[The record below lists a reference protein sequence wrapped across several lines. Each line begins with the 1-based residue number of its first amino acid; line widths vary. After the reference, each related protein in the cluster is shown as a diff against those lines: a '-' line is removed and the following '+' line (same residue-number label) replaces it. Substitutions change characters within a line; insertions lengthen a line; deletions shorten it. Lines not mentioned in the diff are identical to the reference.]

1 MARVTVEDCLDYT
14 PNRFALARLASIR
27 SYDLVHGARPLVVCD
42 NKEVVTSLREV
53 AARKIDF
60 DRELLMKPRPAE
72 LEDEGKHL

>member
-1 MARVTVEDCLDYT
+1 MARVTVEDCLDYA

-27 SYDLVHGARPLVVCD
+27 SYDLVHGARPLVVCN

-60 DRELLMKPRPAE
+60 DRQLLMKPRAAVLENEAE
-72 LEDEGKHL
+72 DV